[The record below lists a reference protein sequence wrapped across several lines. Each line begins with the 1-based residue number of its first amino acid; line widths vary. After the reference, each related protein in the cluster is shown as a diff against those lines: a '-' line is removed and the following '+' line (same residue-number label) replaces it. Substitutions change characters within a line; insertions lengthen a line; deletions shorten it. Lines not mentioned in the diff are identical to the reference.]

1 MKHFMRAHELMLHNI
16 SIGFAIAW
24 ENRMMAANKKRRIPS
39 AFYRLG
45 LIYLFLNFPIIKH
58 IAYIY
63 NRSIDYLAGMKMNHG
78 EKRPPFA
85 I

>member
-1 MKHFMRAHELMLHNI
+1 MRAHELMLHNI
-16 SIGFAIAW
+16 SIGYEIAG
-24 ENRMMAANKKRRIPS
+24 ENRMMATNKKTRIPS

-45 LIYLFLNFPIIKH
+45 LLYLYINFPIIKH

-63 NRSIDYLAGMKMNHG
+63 NRSIAYLAGMKINHG
-78 EKRPPFA
+78 EKHPPFA